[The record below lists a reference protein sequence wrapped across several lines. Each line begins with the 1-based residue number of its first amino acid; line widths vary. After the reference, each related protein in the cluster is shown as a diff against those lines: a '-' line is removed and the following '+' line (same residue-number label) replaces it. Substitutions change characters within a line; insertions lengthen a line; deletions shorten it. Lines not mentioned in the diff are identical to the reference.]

1 MSLDP
6 AVRKLALPAARFD
19 TLPDWLAWQEGLHVR
34 EIDLG
39 LERCRSVAQ
48 RMGLEKPAYPV
59 ISVAGTNGKGS
70 SVAGLSG
77 ILRAA
82 GYRVGTYTSPHLLRY
97 NERVRIEGQEA
108 SDRALCEAFNVI
120 DQARGD
126 ISLTYFE
133 FGTLAALQLFSEA
146 DLDIAVLEVGLGGR
160 LDAVNLVDA
169 DVALITAIGIDHE
182 DWLGSDRETIAREK
196 AGILRAGKPAVCS
209 DPDAPRSVVTAAA
222 ETGAR
227 LFRLGQDFSYQV
239 ASDTWAWFG
248 PERRYEGLPHPGLH
262 GAYQFQNAAGVLM
275 ALDLL
280 HDRYP
285 VSFAAMASGLG
296 DLTLPGRFQ
305 VLAGPVDWILDVAHN
320 PHAAVRLAETL
331 GRWPCAGRTLGLL
344 GMLRDKDAG
353 GVLRELAP
361 VVDVWHFASVL
372 GRRGGTS
379 EQLLDAWQTLGYTKP
394 VNCHASVSA
403 AFDAVRQEARAG
415 DRIVVMGSFLTV
427 GEVSRFLAEEPVHP

>member
-6 AVRKLALPAARFD
+6 AVRKLAPIAPRFD
-19 TLPDWLAWQEGLHVR
+19 TLADWLAWQEALHVR

-48 RMGLEKPAYPV
+48 RMGLENPAYPV

-70 SVAGLSG
+70 SVAGLTA

-82 GYRVGTYTSPHLLRY
+82 GYRVGTYSSPHLLRY
-97 NERVRIEGQEA
+97 NERVRIDGQEA
-108 SDRALCEAFNVI
+108 SDEALCEAFSAI

-133 FGTLAALQLFSEA
+133 FGTLAAFKLFSEA
-146 DLDIAVLEVGLGGR
+146 ELDIAVLEVGLGGR
-160 LDAVNLVDA
+160 LDAVNLLDA
-169 DVALITAIGIDHE
+169 DVALVTAIGIDHE
-182 DWLGSDRETIAREK
+182 EWLGSDRETIAREK

-209 DPDAPRSVVTAAA
+209 DPEAPQSLVATATAI
-222 ETGAR
+222 GAP
-227 LFRLGQDFSYQV
+227 LLRLGQDFNYRIDG
-239 ASDTWAWFG
+239 DTWTWLG
-248 PERRYEGLPHPGLH
+248 PERYYEGLPHPGLH

-285 VSFAAMASGLG
+285 VSFAAIASGLS
-296 DLTLPGRFQ
+296 DLNLPGRFQ
-305 VLAGPVDWILDVAHN
+305 VLEGPVNWILDVAHN
-320 PHAAVRLAETL
+320 PHAAVRLADTL
-331 GRWPCAGRTLGLL
+331 SRWPCAGRTIGLL
-344 GMLRDKDAG
+344 GMLRDKDVG
-353 GVLRELAP
+353 GVLKELAP

-379 EQLLDAWQTLGYTKP
+379 EQLLDAWQALGYTKP
-394 VNCHASVSA
+394 VTCHASVSA
-403 AFDAVRQEARAG
+403 AYEAVRLEAQAG
-415 DRIVVMGSFLTV
+415 DRIVAMGSFLTV
-427 GEVSRFLAEEPVHP
+427 GEVSRLLAQEPAHP